1 MENTVQAVANK
12 LSAWQAS
19 GGALTNPMNAPIGR
33 SDLHLA
39 SAASTTGGPR
49 CPTWIEMSAALPTR
63 VPSCFGIAVK
73 TNVAGEVEQEA
84 DLSASAHTMMT
95 VPCIDAGIASNA
107 ATSKPGY
114 GGC

>member
-19 GGALTNPMNAPIGR
+19 GGALTDPMNAPIGR
-33 SDLHLA
+33 SDQHLA

-63 VPSCFGIAVK
+63 VPSCFGSV
-73 TNVAGEVEQEA
+73 NQMRSVEVEQDA
-84 DLSASAHTMMT
+84 DLSASAHTMMA

-114 GGC
+114 GWGC